1 MLSYAQLPESDVYAA
16 LERENGISLPNNQ
29 RRHRTSH
36 APKDVL
42 PLRIYVN
49 FCAPCLPPQDDVCAA
64 LKRTF
69 PEMVIIPEFRSKSS
83 GYSIDMRLRPQYAP
97 LPRQSPRGGRQKS
110 ISPQG
115 QWFSKVKTSRM

>member
-1 MLSYAQLPESDVYAA
+1 MYAA

-42 PLRIYVN
+42 TLRICADY
-49 FCAPCLPPQDDVCAA
+49 CAPCLPPQDRVCAA
-64 LKRTF
+64 VERTF
-69 PEMVIIPEFRSKSS
+69 PEMDIIPEFRSKSS

-97 LPRQSPRGGRQKS
+97 LPSPAPLSSGFGKYKKS
-110 ISPQG
+110 GSGIRVRNPDLGSCANI
-115 QWFSKVKTSRM
+115 